1 MTITFYNQL
10 NDNRVLTKGLGEAIA
25 SVSCEPSGECSVHTP
40 IIKVRQFSGY
50 GNINYCYIDD
60 YNRYYYITNVIAKT
74 GGLLEIHCKVD
85 VLKTYDAVIR
95 QCAAVCIANEMVGS
109 SYIIDKNYPVDI
121 KKETTVYKF
130 EGEPF
135 NTETAS
141 DSSFNFVL
149 TVAGGE
155 NIEQNSG

>member
-1 MTITFYNQL
+1 MTVTFYNQL
-10 NDNRVLTKGLGEAIA
+10 NDNRVLSKSLGDAVHSA
-25 SVSCEPSGECSVHTP
+25 SCTPFGECSLHNPV
-40 IIKVRQFSGY
+40 IVVRQFSGY
-50 GNINYCYIDD
+50 GNVNYCYIDD
-60 YNRYYYITNVIAKT
+60 YARYYYVTDVVAKS

-95 QCAAVCIANEMVGS
+95 QCAAVCISNEMLGS
-109 SYIIDKNYPVDI
+109 SYIIDKNFPVDI
-121 KKETTVYKF
+121 RKKTTVYKF

-141 DSSFNFVL
+141 DSSYNFVL

-155 NIEQNSG
+155 HIEP